1 MLELKKCRQIK
12 DKITKA
18 NADNKKV
25 IVDLSEHPFCTVII
39 SHGDG
44 KSWGYFFNGK
54 DQCFLGRAN
63 QEMTGI
69 LIEYGKHTARN
80 VEIEIIHDNPEVRRV
95 YTEYIEYVV
104 KHCYWYGT
112 EIRFRSC
119 FIMNPILFTN
129 LIDCDAFSGMRT
141 WRKKYDLVCNTN
153 WYYDSEGIDYTKALI
168 KDAFKLPVPWVKLL
182 YEREISI
189 KSVLKF
195 KKYNY
200 TPEEINDFGWDVAH
214 VPDFLIPNKEL
225 TSKYCYV
232 WCYRDYINM
241 RSQLPQEAQAHFPIN
256 PEDVEKYHDR
266 INVVFGRMQAQIK
279 EKQLEEQQ
287 KKYEETF
294 YKNASKYNY
303 SDEEYSIIACKK
315 LVDLIFE
322 GNVLNHCVGSY
333 LNSVSKGNEYIL
345 FLRKNSDIETPYFTI
360 DLTPDHCVRQIHG
373 KSNCNMNSAIK
384 PFVEAWA
391 KKFEL
396 NLNGCS
402 GVRCALS

>member
-12 DKITKA
+12 NKITKA
-18 NADNKKV
+18 NADSRKI
-25 IVDLSEHPFCTVII
+25 IVDLSEHPFCTVIV

-54 DQCFLGRAN
+54 EQCFLGRAN
-63 QEMTGI
+63 QEMI
-69 LIEYGKHTARN
+69 DVLIEFGEHSARN
-80 VEIEIIHDNPEVRRV
+80 AEIKVIHDNPEVRRV
-95 YTEYIEYVV
+95 YAEYIGYVA
-104 KHCYWYGT
+104 KSCYWYGT
-112 EIRFRSC
+112 ADRFRCC
-119 FIMNPILFTN
+119 FVMNPVLFAN
-129 LIDCDAFSGMRT
+129 LADCDAFSGMHT
-141 WRKKYDLVCNTN
+141 WRKKYELTCNIG
-153 WYYDSEGIDYTKALI
+153 WYCDSEGIDYTKALI
-168 KDAFKLPVPWVKLL
+168 KDAFNLPISWVKLL

-189 KSVLKF
+189 KNVLKF

-200 TPEEINDFGWDVAH
+200 TPEEVNNFGWDVAN
-214 VPDFLIPNKEL
+214 VPEFLIPNKKL

-232 WCYRDYINM
+232 WNYRDYINM
-241 RSQLPQEAQAHFPIN
+241 RSQLPQEAQVHFPVN
-256 PEDVEKYHDR
+256 PQDVEKYHDR

-287 KKYEETF
+287 KKYEESF
-294 YKNASKYNY
+294 YKDASKYDY

-315 LVDLIFE
+315 LVDLVFE

-333 LNSVSKGNEYIL
+333 VNSVSKGNEYIL

-360 DLTPDHCVRQIHG
+360 DLTPDHRVRQIHG
-373 KSNCNMNSAIK
+373 KSNCNMNGAIK